1 LVSGKEKK
9 REEKKE
15 SLGIKSYRYRIATG
29 IALNTWIMT
38 ARAKIRIEAEN
49 SPCPFDREAAPI
61 NLFF

>member
-49 SPCPFDREAAPI
+49 SPCPFDR
-61 NLFF
+61 